1 MKNRAI
7 FKRNNKNFK
16 KPRHLK
22 NLVFLLHTPRNIKI
36 CPMKYEREDTEV
48 IVSLLKNSQGYVTS
62 KFRTDKIEEI
72 FCREQ
77 RILTG
82 VLNKSLT
89 ENIEIKKKSMLGF
102 FVLETEADIKIKQ
115 ETQTKKK

>member
-1 MKNRAI
+1 
-7 FKRNNKNFK
+7 
-16 KPRHLK
+16 
-22 NLVFLLHTPRNIKI
+22 
-36 CPMKYEREDTEV
+36 MKYEREDTEV

-89 ENIEIKKKSMLGF
+89 ENIKIKKKSMLGF